1 MTTSKKTRSG
11 ARPPGQM
18 RHLKQELEDVRGQL
32 MLIDP
37 DKLGDAER
45 LALSEQIFHL
55 SLAINALRNAALE
68 SLSEA
73 FKAELPAFESATAKL
88 RDDLAELQV
97 SVDVIRAVAGAFGIF
112 GNIVKLLA

>member
-1 MTTSKKTRSG
+1 MTTSKKPRSG
-11 ARPPGQM
+11 ARPPAQM
-18 RHLKQELEDVRGQL
+18 RQLKQELEDVRGQL

-37 DKLGDAER
+37 DKLNDADR

-73 FKAELPAFESATAKL
+73 FKAELPAFESAAAQL
-88 RDDLAELQV
+88 RDDLARVQA
-97 SVDVIRAVAGAFGIF
+97 SVEVIRAVAGVFGIF
-112 GNIVKLLA
+112 GNIAKLLA